1 MTAQPARQTR
11 CLAQGAV
18 RAVRRTIC
26 ASGLA
31 LLLACCGLLQAQT
44 FSLATDREPVA
55 SLDGLWRLHPGD
67 NPAWASPNLDDSQ
80 WPLLRSDEDWASQG
94 YKGYS
99 GFAWYR
105 FRVQIP
111 PGSDHLSLLLPPMR
125 TSYQVFVDG
134 KQIGSFSQMPPHW
147 LVRMSLP
154 AEYQL
159 DIGKTPVPG
168 EVTVALRVWHWS
180 GWARY
185 WGGGPQSGG
194 GMAGQSSL
202 IDARFQ
208 RQSDSRLLRLGG
220 TYSLALLT
228 AISGTIGLLLFLIRR
243 RETEYLWFAL
253 NQLADAMF
261 YGLHIYASVHA
272 IPLFRRDSAGELL
285 NVIAALSFV
294 LFLQTLLHGRRS
306 VLFYMTIAVVAAD
319 PILYFML
326 MLGLWPSVGS
336 MNLTQAALSLVILAW
351 SCDLLIRRAKEG
363 VPDARLLLAPVL
375 ISLGVGSVSAAIWG
389 AFQLGWLKTYYQ
401 PFILFQSPFFF
412 DANDLM
418 EVLFL
423 IAMLAILSNRFIRSR
438 SQEERFAS
446 EVMAA
451 RSVQQYLI
459 PVHLPNTP
467 GLAIESEYR
476 PAREVG
482 GDFFQ
487 VLPQAADGSV
497 MIVVGDV
504 AGHGLEA
511 GMLATL
517 IVGAIRTAAS
527 FTTDTARILALLN
540 ERMQGR
546 GLATCLALR
555 VEKDGNATLANAGHL
570 PPYRNGKELSIEG
583 ALPLGAAPGIDFPVL
598 HFKLVE
604 GDSLMLMTDGVA
616 EAQNAEGHLFGFERI
631 AELLQK
637 GTAGAALANAA
648 QAFGQQDDITV
659 LTIAR
664 MAAAVSV

>member
-1 MTAQPARQTR
+1 MTAQPASQTR
-11 CLAQGAV
+11 SLAQGAV
-18 RAVRRTIC
+18 RAARRRIC
-26 ASGLA
+26 ASGLL

-44 FSLATDREPVA
+44 FNLATDREPVA
-55 SLDGLWRLHPGD
+55 SLNGLWRFHPGD
-67 NPAWASPNLDDSQ
+67 NPAWASPNFDDSA
-80 WPLLRSDEDWASQG
+80 WPLLRSDEDWAKQG
-94 YKGYS
+94 YQGYS

-105 FRVQIP
+105 FRVVIP
-111 PGSDHLSLLLPPMR
+111 PGLDHVSLLLPPIF
-125 TSYQVFVDG
+125 TSYQVYADG
-134 KQIGSFSQMPPHW
+134 KLIGSFSQMPPHE
-147 LVRMSLP
+147 LVRLP
-154 AEYQL
+154 GPAVY
-159 DIGKTPVPG
+159 
-168 EVTVALRVWHWS
+168 ALNFGQESAPTEATIAVRVWHWL
-180 GWARY
+180 GWSAY
-185 WGGGPQSGG
+185 DGGGPLSGG
-194 GMAGQSSL
+194 GLVGKSSL
-202 IDARFQ
+202 IDAQLQLRN
-208 RQSDSRLLRLGG
+208 DSRLLRNGAS
-220 TYSLALLT
+220 YSLAILT
-228 AISGTIGLLLFLIRR
+228 ATSGMMALLLFLVRR
-243 RETEYLWFAL
+243 KETEYLWFAL
-253 NQLADAMF
+253 NQLANAILFSLFVYEDT
-261 YGLHIYASVHA
+261 HA
-272 IPLFRRDSAGELL
+272 VPLFSRDFANASLELIAG
-285 NVIAALSFV
+285 LSLVF
-294 LFLQTLLHGRRS
+294 FLQILLRGRRT
-306 VLFYMTIAVVAAD
+306 VLFYLAIIAVLQSPV
-319 PILYFML
+319 LLLSLFL
-326 MLGLWPSVGS
+326 HLGITVGYV
-336 MNLTQAALSLVILAW
+336 NLTDAVGTLVVFAW
-351 SCDLLIRRAKEG
+351 ACGLLVRRAKEG
-363 VPDARLLLAPVL
+363 LPDARLLMAPVL
-375 ISLGVGSVSAAIWG
+375 IALGLRSADSVLWG
-389 AFQLGWLKTYYQ
+389 AFQLGWTKT
-401 PFILFQSPFFF
+401 FDGSLILFNDPFPFPA
-412 DANDLM
+412 DNLV

-570 PPYRNGKELSIEG
+570 PPYRNGTELSIEG
-583 ALPLGAAPGIDFPVL
+583 ALPLGAVPGIDFPVL

-616 EAQNAEGHLFGFERI
+616 EAQNDEGHLFGFERI

-664 MAAAVSV
+664 MAAAVSA